1 MIVKNVFV
9 FNRDTFEDDL
19 IKELIV
25 NGVSYVQ
32 IDHEIHFDNYIYR
45 FHDPKQWFNNE
56 VLNVGCFHE
65 PEGLVDNE
73 FLGLFGL
80 EKSNKFLLSGQTG
93 FCKTVPNNSKK
104 RYSKK
109 RIREDN
115 ARYRIKGI
123 K

>member
-1 MIVKNVFV
+1 MRHI
-9 FNRDTFEDDL
+9 R
-19 IKELIV
+19 
-25 NGVSYVQ
+25 Y
-32 IDHEIHFDNYIYR
+32 
-45 FHDPKQWFNNE
+45 NE
-56 VLNVGCFHE
+56 VLNVCCFHE

-93 FCKTVPNNSKK
+93 FCKNVPNNSKK